1 MNLRAIRLAWVIALI
16 GLAVAPIVAATN
28 GETKVIQLASVHAVI
43 GDIET
48 GEILYTKRDAI
59 PVPIASLTKLMTA
72 VVVLDGG
79 QSLDESIPVVKFSG
93 PTEKNCFSRLRVGSS
108 SPRGQL
114 LRVALMSSDN
124 LAAWTLAQHYTGG
137 LEAFTAAMNAKAEA
151 LGMTNTHYD
160 DPTGLSLENRSS
172 ASDLWKLL
180 RAAYGYETIRA
191 YSTTTSY
198 TAKLHQP
205 NYTLGYWNTN
215 PLISSGRWQ
224 IGLSKT
230 GYLDEAGRCLLMVA
244 DIDGRKVGIV
254 LLNSFGTR
262 TPQGDASRVRRWLE
276 SESVTPVAGA
286 AADYE
291 RRVAKVYDAAVAAS
305 KPGAQAH

>member
-1 MNLRAIRLAWVIALI
+1 MNLRAIRLAWGVALI
-16 GLAVAPIVAATN
+16 GMVTIAPATG

-48 GEILYTKRDAI
+48 GEVLYTKRDAL

-79 QSLDESIPVVKFSG
+79 QSLDESIPVVRFSG
-93 PTEKNCFSRLRVGSS
+93 ATDKNCFSRLRVGSA

-114 LRVALMSSDN
+114 LHVALMSSDN
-124 LAAWTLAQHYTGG
+124 LAAWTLAQHYPGG
-137 LEAFTAAMNAKAEA
+137 LDAFTAAMNAKAEA
-151 LGMTNTHYD
+151 LGMANSHFD
-160 DPTGLSLENRSS
+160 DPTGLSLSNRSS
-172 ASDLWKLL
+172 AADLWKLL

-191 YSTTTSY
+191 YSTTSSY
-198 TAKLHQP
+198 TAKFHQP
-205 NYTLGYWNTN
+205 SYTLGYYNTN
-215 PLISSGRWQ
+215 PLIASSRWQ

-262 TPQGDASRVRRWLE
+262 TPSGDASRVRRWLE
-276 SESVTPVAGA
+276 SESVTPVAGDA
-286 AADYE
+286 LEYE
-291 RRVAKVYDAAVAAS
+291 RRVAKIYDAAVAAS
-305 KPGAQAH
+305 EPAGAH